1 MDTRDP
7 NLPGARR
14 LGFLAG
20 APIGAALAHLTAA
33 LTDPTAIRDA
43 IDAGVRPFPPPA
55 GRRFAAVALGD
66 ALIEE
71 LMSGGVDLRR
81 LARRWT
87 DWQEADGFDVDPAL
101 DAALSHLR
109 EFDAPVVQLDSTGP
123 AALLAALP
131 AALAAS
137 SPRSMVSG
145 AFHTARLVDPDPD
158 SGLAAVAVVLAA
170 GRFLEGQ
177 RDFMAEVLGLLRS
190 NNAPPEL
197 FDRYAAIAR
206 EPRRVATPPRGNS
219 STATEVALWA
229 LRVAE
234 HQPRS
239 VEALSA
245 MVTTGGVSPA
255 AGALLGAL
263 LGARDGIEHWPDSWR
278 DGAGEDVI
286 LRTALAATLAT

>member
-7 NLPGARR
+7 DLLGACR

-20 APIGAALAHLTAA
+20 APIGAALAHRTAA
-33 LTDPTAIRDA
+33 LSDPVAIRA
-43 IDAGVRPFPPPA
+43 EIDSGIRPLAPPA

-87 DWQEADGFDVDPAL
+87 DWQEADGFDVDPGLA
-101 DAALSHLR
+101 AALSHLR
-109 EFDAPVVQLDSTGP
+109 EFDAPADRLDVSGP

-170 GRFLEGQ
+170 ARFMEGQ
-177 RDFMAEVLGLLRS
+177 RDFIAEVLGLLRS

-206 EPRRVATPPRGNS
+206 EPRRVATPPRGKTAS
-219 STATEVALWA
+219 ATEVALWV
-229 LRVAE
+229 LRVVE
-234 HQPRS
+234 HQPRGI
-239 VEALSA
+239 EALEA
-245 MVTTGGVSPA
+245 MVNAGGVSPA
-255 AGALLGAL
+255 AGAVLGAL
-263 LGARDGIEHWPDSWR
+263 LGARDGIEQWPAVWR
-278 DGAGEDVI
+278 DGAGEDVV
-286 LRTALAATLAT
+286 LRTALAATLAA

>member
-219 STATEVALWA
+219 ATATEVALWA

-245 MVTTGGVSPA
+245 MVTTGGVCPA

-263 LGARDGIEHWPDSWR
+263 LGARDGIERWPDSWR

>member
-1 MDTRDP
+1 
-7 NLPGARR
+7 
-14 LGFLAG
+14 
-20 APIGAALAHLTAA
+20 
-33 LTDPTAIRDA
+33 
-43 IDAGVRPFPPPA
+43 GVRPFPPPA

-87 DWQEADGFDVDPAL
+87 DWQEVDGFDVDPAL

-219 STATEVALWA
+219 ATATEVALWA

-245 MVTTGGVSPA
+245 MVTNGGVSPA

>member
-219 STATEVALWA
+219 ATATEVALWA

-245 MVTTGGVSPA
+245 MATTGGVSPA

-263 LGARDGIEHWPDSWR
+263 LGARDGIERWPDSWR